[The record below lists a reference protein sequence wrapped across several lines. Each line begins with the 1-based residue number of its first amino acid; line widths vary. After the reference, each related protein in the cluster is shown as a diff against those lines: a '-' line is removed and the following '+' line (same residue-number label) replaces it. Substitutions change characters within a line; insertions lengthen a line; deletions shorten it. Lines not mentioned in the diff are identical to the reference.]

1 MYDFDISESRVDESA
16 QRVADKAVEESQAR
30 GHAQVTNE
38 HIFVAFAQVEW
49 DMFSRIIHDLGLNP
63 HEIVQ
68 EFEERLKLLPNLASK
83 NRLEVSQAT
92 KLTFKLALHQAT
104 RASRAAISPADLFSA
119 IFEDGY
125 GEAVRIFGRH
135 NIKAQTV
142 IERIAAFYREKELEE
157 GHFKKKF
164 ELPPFLKHYATNLN
178 LLVRRDKI
186 PPVYGRD
193 REIRQIIEILCHRE
207 RPNSVMLL
215 GEPGVGKTAVV
226 EGLAQRIEL
235 NPDSIPIRLRGC
247 QIVSLQMNSM
257 VAGTML
263 RGMFEERIANVI
275 REIKEKSDLILFV
288 DEAHTMIGAGS
299 ALGAPADA
307 AQIFKSSLARGEIR
321 MICATTS
328 NEYNQTLQEDE
339 ALARR
344 FRVVNVPEPTI
355 DETRSILNKVRSR
368 LEKNYCVRILD
379 EAIDTAL
386 EMSARYQRHLRL
398 PDKVIGWLDT
408 AAVRCEIGRRREVV
422 AKDVIDVISGAAQIP
437 SDMVSRDT
445 SGRFDNMEE
454 CLSRRVIGQIKAI
467 KAVTNRLVVNKGPLK
482 ENFYRPD
489 GVLLF
494 LGPTGVGKTELAKS
508 LAEFLFGDEHKMIRI
523 DMSEYQDGGVSVDK
537 LIGMPRGI
545 VDSQRGGIL
554 TNQLRDN
561 PYSVILLDEIEKAST
576 SVLNMLLTA
585 FDEGWLTD
593 GRGRRAYLSDSIV
606 IMTSNIGSEHLHKLT
621 NPLGFRPASTNMAE
635 IMSQIMGGINR
646 ELARKFSPELR
657 NRIDEVVV
665 FTPLTEDETR
675 RIAEKHIGQIKSL
688 LESRKKILDISD
700 DAMDKIIHDGY
711 SLAYGARFLKREIDS
726 KIRVP
731 VSRMLG
737 TCSHFHVVVRDGE
750 VIVEAN
756 GEIGLSKTDDLLAL
770 S

>member
-1 MYDFDISESRVDESA
+1 MYDFDVSENRVEESA
-16 QRVADKAVEESQAR
+16 QRVADKAVEESQVR
-30 GHAQVTNE
+30 NHAQVSNE
-38 HIFVAFAQVEW
+38 HIFFAFAQVEW
-49 DMFSRIIHDLGLNP
+49 DTFSRLMYDLGLNP
-63 HEIVQ
+63 HEIIQ
-68 EFEERLKLLPNLASK
+68 ELEEKLKALPKLA
-83 NRLEVSQAT
+83 NRQKLEVSPTT
-92 KLTFKLALHQAT
+92 KLTFRLALHQAT
-104 RASRAAISPADLFSA
+104 QASRTVIGATDLFA
-119 IFEDGY
+119 AVFEDGQ
-125 GEAVRIFGRH
+125 GDTASIFNRR
-135 NIKAQTV
+135 NIKAQTI
-142 IERIAAFYREKELEE
+142 IERIAAFSRAKELEDE
-157 GHFKKKF
+157 HFKKKF
-164 ELPPFLKHYATNLN
+164 ELPLFLKHFATNLN
-178 LLVRRDKI
+178 LLACRDQI

-193 REIRQIIEILCHRE
+193 YEIQQIIEILCHRE

-235 NPDSIPIRLRGC
+235 DLDSIPIRLRGC

-257 VAGTML
+257 IAGTML
-263 RGMFEERIANVI
+263 RGMFEDRIANVI
-275 REIKEKSDLILFV
+275 REVKEKPNLILFV

-307 AQIFKSSLARGEIR
+307 AQTFKSSLARGEVR
-321 MICATTS
+321 MICATTP
-328 NEYNQTLQEDE
+328 NEYKQTLQEDE

-355 DETRSILNKVRSR
+355 DETRSILYKVRSR

-386 EMSARYQRHLRL
+386 EMSTRYQRHLHL

-422 AKDVIDVISGAAQIP
+422 ARDVVDVISGATQIP
-437 SDMVSRDT
+437 SDMVSRDIS

-454 CLSRRVIGQIKAI
+454 CLSRRVIGQVKAI

-494 LGPTGVGKTELAKS
+494 LGPTGVGKTELAKA

-523 DMSEYQDGGVSVDK
+523 DMSEYQDSISADK
-537 LIGMPRGI
+537 LLGMPRGI

-561 PYSVILLDEIEKAST
+561 PYSVVLLDEIEKANT

-593 GRGRRAYLSDSIV
+593 GRGRKAYLSDSIV
-606 IMTSNIGSEHLHKLT
+606 IMTSNIGSGHLRKLT
-621 NPLGFRPASTNMAE
+621 NPLGFRPASVNMVE
-635 IMSQIMGGINR
+635 IMSQIMGEINR
-646 ELARKFSPELR
+646 ELERKFSPELR
-657 NRIDEVVV
+657 NRIDEIIV
-665 FTPLTEDETR
+665 FTPLTENETR

-688 LESRKKILDISD
+688 LESRKKTLDISG

-711 SLAYGARFLKREIDS
+711 SLAYGARYLKREIDS
-726 KIRVP
+726 NIRIP
-731 VSRMLG
+731 VSKMLG
-737 TCSHFHVVVRDGE
+737 TCSHFRVIVRGGE
-750 VIVEAN
+750 VVVEAN
-756 GEIGLSKTDDLLAL
+756 GEVGLSKPDDLLAL